1 MTMLKQNDS
10 TKESYLRPESE
21 VIIIELESVILNN
34 SDNSEINAIS
44 TKIYGFDDGGTF
56 DITVFEEN

>member
-21 VIIIELESVILNN
+21 VIIIKLEGFLCGSSGNAQ
-34 SDNSEINAIS
+34 INVIS
-44 TKIYGFDDGGTF
+44 TTIHGFDDGGTS
-56 DITVFEEN
+56 DITVFQEN

>member
-34 SDNSEINAIS
+34 SGMNVIS
-44 TKIYGFDDGGTF
+44 TTIHGFDDGGSS

>member
-21 VIIIELESVILNN
+21 VIIIKLEGFLCESSGNAQ
-34 SDNSEINAIS
+34 INVSS
-44 TKIYGFDDGGTF
+44 TKIHDFDDGGSF
-56 DITVFEEN
+56 DVTVF

>member
-34 SDNSEINAIS
+34 SETNVIS
-44 TKIYGFDDGGTF
+44 TKIHDFDDGGSF
-56 DITVFEEN
+56 DITVFQEKL

>member
-34 SDNSEINAIS
+34 SGNDKMNAIS
-44 TKIYGFDDGGTF
+44 TTIHGFDDGGTSY
-56 DITVFEEN
+56 ITVFEKN

>member
-34 SDNSEINAIS
+34 SRINVSS
-44 TKIYGFDDGGTF
+44 TKIHDFDDGGSF
-56 DITVFEEN
+56 DVTVF

>member
-34 SDNSEINAIS
+34 SRINVIS
-44 TKIYGFDDGGTF
+44 TTIHDFDDGGTS
-56 DITVFEEN
+56 DITVFQEN

>member
-34 SDNSEINAIS
+34 SVSVIS
-44 TKIYGFDDGGTF
+44 TKIHGFDDGGTY
-56 DITVFEEN
+56 DITVFQEN

>member
-34 SDNSEINAIS
+34 SEINAIS

>member
-34 SDNSEINAIS
+34 SGINAIS

>member
-34 SDNSEINAIS
+34 SEINVIS
-44 TKIYGFDDGGTF
+44 TTIHGFDDGGSSE
-56 DITVFEEN
+56 ITVFEEN

>member
-34 SDNSEINAIS
+34 SVIIS
-44 TKIYGFDDGGTF
+44 ATVHGFEDGGTSN
-56 DITVFEEN
+56 ITLFEK

>member
-21 VIIIELESVILNN
+21 VIIIKLEGFLCGSGGNN
-34 SDNSEINAIS
+34 RMNVIS
-44 TKIYGFDDGGTF
+44 TTIHGFDDGGTS
-56 DITVFEEN
+56 DITVFQEN